1 MSKLRDY
8 LVLLGIAGFV
18 IAMDQWTKFLVRTRL
33 SVGEAWS
40 PFPWLTP
47 YMRVIHW
54 NNTGAAFGLFPSG
67 SLIFTVIAV
76 IVSAAIIYYYPRVPN
91 SQMALRFSL
100 SLQLGGAIG
109 NLLDR
114 LMHGPVTDFISVGT
128 FPVFNLADASI
139 SIGVAVLVA
148 SMWLEER
155 RERKI
160 EAEVEDE
167 AGLPVEDDEVQEER
181 AVG

>member
-1 MSKLRDY
+1 
-8 LVLLGIAGFV
+8 
-18 IAMDQWTKFLVRTRL
+18 MDQWTKYLVRTRL

-40 PFPWLTP
+40 PFSWLTP

-67 SLIFTVIAV
+67 SVIFTVIAV

-91 SQMALRFSL
+91 SQVALRFSL
-100 SLQLGGAIG
+100 SLQLGGAVG

-155 RERKI
+155 KDRALK
-160 EAEVEDE
+160 AEGEDE
-167 AGLPVEDDEVQEER
+167 AALPKEDDEVQEER